1 MGKVDVFQVAFQ
13 DAKTTFF
20 PGEVINGILNLKVNS
35 ELKLRGIR
43 LEFHGAANVFLSSG
57 DQRRKRPA
65 NSEVYI
71 DLVATL
77 FGKGLYYMHFEVIL
91 FTVCFERQST
101 PINVPKI
108 MDSKPTDCK

>member
-1 MGKVDVFQVAFQ
+1 MGKVDFFRVVFQ
-13 DAKTTFF
+13 DGKTTFF
-20 PGEVINGILNLKVNS
+20 PGEVINGTVDVKVNS

-43 LEFHGAANVFLSSG
+43 LEFHGLANAFLSSG

-77 FGKGLYYMHFEVIL
+77 FGKGWYNMVSF
-91 FTVCFERQST
+91 
-101 PINVPKI
+101 
-108 MDSKPTDCK
+108 

>member
-1 MGKVDVFQVAFQ
+1 MGKVVYFRVEFQ
-13 DAKTTFF
+13 DDKTTFF
-20 PGEVINGILNLKVNS
+20 PGEIIKGIVRVMVNK

-43 LEFHGAANVFLSSG
+43 VEFHGEANVFLSGG

-77 FGKGLYYMHFEVIL
+77 FGKG
-91 FTVCFERQST
+91 
-101 PINVPKI
+101 
-108 MDSKPTDCK
+108 